1 MRTKRMKTKQTVL
14 YKILFMMGCL
24 LLPEFVL
31 ANVAFDA
38 NKHIRLYGAGSDHKG
53 KTLTVDPVTS
63 NSIEW
68 KLMNSDV
75 YGYYDCMRNFK
86 IYFREAGSN
95 KDYLYVCNG
104 GAHSTKDLYIEDQYK
119 DVEISG
125 YAERVGGATKS
136 SDFRKNPGFGDL
148 ENTSYQYWSTLRW
161 YLPADAPGKTYDVRV
176 DYCWDRDCVGRC
188 YRDGS
193 IYYTITVKPFS
204 TGITVSPEWKD
215 GTFLNVD
222 IKNGR
227 TDGYVTGKTEV
238 SVQYSNAKTDIKQF
252 SGAASNVYSLQMLPN
267 ENVTLNTKVTFEREG
282 NRYKMYQTLTDT
294 RSVSGYELSPLKA
307 YYDRCAGYIVLSW
320 SASDKFPATKDT
332 YIAVYRSNNKDF
344 TSPVCITANG
354 TERFST
360 GAFMDTVIP

>member
-176 DYCWDRDCVGRC
+176 DYCWDRDCV
-188 YRDGS
+188 
-193 IYYTITVKPFS
+193 
-204 TGITVSPEWKD
+204 
-215 GTFLNVD
+215 
-222 IKNGR
+222 
-227 TDGYVTGKTEV
+227 
-238 SVQYSNAKTDIKQF
+238 
-252 SGAASNVYSLQMLPN
+252 
-267 ENVTLNTKVTFEREG
+267 
-282 NRYKMYQTLTDT
+282 
-294 RSVSGYELSPLKA
+294 
-307 YYDRCAGYIVLSW
+307 
-320 SASDKFPATKDT
+320 
-332 YIAVYRSNNKDF
+332 
-344 TSPVCITANG
+344 
-354 TERFST
+354 
-360 GAFMDTVIP
+360 